1 MWADSVTLPLDVD
14 AHGPSPALPS
24 GQPRPATELAPRS
37 PPLPLPGSGCV
48 RWKEARGPRPR
59 PQRPGTLSP
68 PGEARAGR
76 HLVAFAV
83 PAPRPHPVSARTV
96 LLSFQS
102 FNFTCSQLPRAP
114 LGRALKC
121 AECGALSAAA
131 ATSEAASNA
140 MLVPLI
146 VRPPAGL
153 CSPQLHFV
161 CFKLFLSFLSSLPS
175 TPGGLGSPCPP
186 SPCSGTSFPALPPP
200 LPGQAPP
207 VHPPGPRGIRLTG
220 GQGAGPGLGPREH
233 GQLVA
238 VISVWSRWGRSAL
251 HECAGV
257 RRVCVCVSV
266 TNLNGSARGR
276 RDLGNRTCWGSWLV
290 C

>member
-1 MWADSVTLPLDVD
+1 MAAPRCPASLCECGRIVS
-14 AHGPSPALPS
+14 PSRWTWTRTVPALPCPQAS
-24 GQPRPATELAPRS
+24 RVQPVPAPRS
-37 PPLPLPGSGCV
+37 PPLPPPGSGCV

-76 HLVAFAV
+76 HLVVFAV
-83 PAPRPHPVSARTV
+83 PAPHPHPVSARTV

-146 VRPPAGL
+146 ARPSARPP
-153 CSPQLHFV
+153 
-161 CFKLFLSFLSSLPS
+161 
-175 TPGGLGSPCPP
+175 
-186 SPCSGTSFPALPPP
+186 
-200 LPGQAPP
+200 
-207 VHPPGPRGIRLTG
+207 
-220 GQGAGPGLGPREH
+220 
-233 GQLVA
+233 
-238 VISVWSRWGRSAL
+238 
-251 HECAGV
+251 
-257 RRVCVCVSV
+257 
-266 TNLNGSARGR
+266 GSARLSYILFVLSFFCHFCHLCRPPQGA
-276 RDLGNRTCWGSWLV
+276 
-290 C
+290 